1 MRAPGGTAVAL
12 GLMLWLSAPAGPG
25 AARAQDGARAVVT
38 AVDLVPAAGVPESL
52 VRSAIGEMVGRP
64 RSRDA
69 VRKSLDRLWALGLFA
84 DILVEEI
91 DGPEGVRLRYHLT
104 PRPLVRRIV
113 WQGDTGL
120 DLGQLVAAASL
131 ALGEEASP
139 ERLARARDDLL
150 ALYRREG
157 YLDARVEVETVPVA
171 GEAGQDVTVVLSA
184 GVPVR
189 LEQVRL
195 EGSLGLPEKTVI
207 EALRLRRGDRYREP
221 LVRERVSGLEERL
234 RREGFFDARVT
245 SRPPARVAGM
255 PRVDLTVDVAAGR
268 RYAVT
273 FAGRHALAESV
284 LRDRLTLRD
293 GDTVDEFEVEASARQ
308 IEALYR
314 EHGYAFARVMG
325 TLDDA
330 ADPPAIGFVV
340 AEGPEV
346 RVAAVTFAGTVALAD
361 KRLRAAMATR
371 PAGVL
376 EKGLFR
382 QDVLD
387 QDVAVLRA
395 LARAQGFADATVG
408 PAEVRFEDGRT
419 RAHIVIPVVEGPR
432 VTVGHVDVEG
442 QILFTAAEILAAIPI
457 VPGDPWN
464 AARIEEGRRE
474 IERLYARR
482 GHHGA
487 TADADVTRRD
497 REVSVVYRIAEGPQ
511 TRIGRIL
518 LRGLA
523 VTKEETV
530 RRQLGFEPGDV
541 FDPER
546 LAATR
551 RRLERPPAFATVDVG
566 PPRPSPA
573 PFADVEVLLAEQ
585 KPWRFELGVGYDTA
599 LGISGYLELSHDNLW
614 GTARSAGI
622 RVKEAVGGEA
632 IQRLDHVDLI
642 YREPWV
648 PGTPWQGQIE
658 LYWERSENLGY
669 DLQRVGF
676 LAWIGDDLLNPR
688 GTQIFRSQLRYRLEE
703 ARVSNVSP
711 DLQAEGIEPGT
722 DRIGSLT
729 PVVMWDFRD
738 DRFNPRRGSVHRVS
752 LEAAHRALGGNVEFT
767 KSELSTSWFF
777 SWLPPTVFAVSGRL
791 GLAAPFG
798 GTQSLPISDRF
809 FAGGSTSVR
818 GFPENQ
824 LGPRDAAG
832 NPLGGEALA
841 ILSAEWR
848 FPLWRWVGGA
858 VFVDAGT
865 VTPEVGD
872 LSFSAFKSGAGAGL
886 RVATPVGPIRFDVA
900 YALQPI
906 PGEDRLQLYL
916 TVGFPF

>member
-1 MRAPGGTAVAL
+1 MRARGGATIAL
-12 GLMLWLSAPAGPG
+12 AATLWLAATAGPD
-25 AARAQDGARAVVT
+25 AARAQDAARAVVT
-38 AVDLVPAAGVPESL
+38 AVDLITAAGVPESL
-52 VRSAIGEMVGRP
+52 VRIAIGEMVGRP
-64 RSRDA
+64 RSREA
-69 VRKSLDRLWALGLFA
+69 VRESLERLWALGLFA

-91 DGPEGVRLRYHLT
+91 DAPEGLRLRYRLT
-104 PRPLVRRIV
+104 PRPLVRRIA

-131 ALGEEASP
+131 ALGEETSP
-139 ERLARARDDLL
+139 ARLARAREDLL

-157 YLDARVEVETVPVA
+157 YLDAQVEVETVPVR
-171 GEAGQDVTVVLSA
+171 GETGQDVTVVLSA
-184 GVPVR
+184 GLPVQ
-189 LEQVRL
+189 LEQVRF
-195 EGSLGLPEKTVI
+195 EGSLGLPEKTVT
-207 EALRLRRGDRYREP
+207 EALGLRPGDRYREAA
-221 LVRERVSGLEERL
+221 VRERARALEERL
-234 RREGFFDARVT
+234 RREGFFEARVT
-245 SRPPARVAGM
+245 ARPPSRVAGR
-255 PRVDLTVDVAAGR
+255 PRVDLTIDVAAGR

-284 LRDRLTLRD
+284 LRDRLTLLD
-293 GDTVDEFEVEASARQ
+293 SGTVDEFEVEASARQ
-308 IEALYR
+308 LEALYR
-314 EHGYAFARVMG
+314 ERGYAFARVTG
-325 TLDDA
+325 TLNGIV
-330 ADPPAIGFVV
+330 DPSAIGFVV
-340 AEGPEV
+340 TEGPEV
-346 RVAAVTFAGTVALAD
+346 RVASVTFAGNVALTAEQ
-361 KRLRAAMATR
+361 LQAAIATR
-371 PAGVL
+371 PSGVL

-387 QDVAVLRA
+387 RDVASLQA
-395 LARAQGFADATVG
+395 FARTQGFADATVG
-408 PAEVRFEDGRT
+408 PAEVRFEDDRT

-432 VTVGHVDVEG
+432 VRVAHVDVEG
-442 QILFTAAEILAAIPI
+442 QTLFSTAELLAAIPI

-464 AARIEEGRRE
+464 PARIEEGRRG

-546 LAATR
+546 LAAAR

-599 LGISGYLELSHDNLW
+599 VGLNGYLELSHDNLF

-622 RVKEAVGGEA
+622 RITEAVGGEA

-642 YREPWV
+642 YREPWI
-648 PGTPWQGQIE
+648 PGTPWQGQME
-658 LYWERSENLGY
+658 LYAELSENLGY
-669 DLQRVGF
+669 DLQRVG
-676 LAWIGDDLLNPR
+676 LVAWIGDDLLNPR
-688 GTQIFRSQLRYRLEE
+688 GTQIFRSQLRYRLEG
-703 ARVSNVSP
+703 AQVSNVSP
-711 DLQAEGIEPGT
+711 DLQAQGIEPST

-729 PVVMWDFRD
+729 PVVVWDFRD
-738 DRFNPRRGSVHRVS
+738 DRFNPRRGSLHQVS
-752 LEAAHRALGGNVEFT
+752 LETALAALGGNVEFA
-767 KSELSTSWFF
+767 KAELSTSWFF

-791 GLAAPFG
+791 GLATPFG
-798 GTQSLPISDRF
+798 GTQSLPIQDRF
-809 FAGGSTSVR
+809 FTGGSTSVR

-841 ILSAEWR
+841 VLSLEWR
-848 FPLWRWVGGA
+848 FPLWRWLGGA

-886 RVATPVGPIRFDVA
+886 RVATPVGPIRFDAA

-906 PGEDRLQLYL
+906 QGEDRFQLYL

>member
-1 MRAPGGTAVAL
+1 MRARGGATVAL
-12 GLMLWLSAPAGPG
+12 AATLWLLVTAGLD
-25 AARAQDGARAVVT
+25 AARAQDGERAMVT
-38 AVDLVPAAGVPESL
+38 AVDLIASPGIPESL
-52 VRSAIGEMVGRP
+52 VRSAIGELVGRP

-69 VRKSLDRLWALGLFA
+69 VRESLERLWALGLFA

-91 DGPEGVRLRYHLT
+91 DAPGGIRLRYHLT
-104 PRPLVRRIV
+104 PRQLVRRIA
-113 WQGDTGL
+113 WQGDAGL
-120 DLGQLVAAASL
+120 DLAQLVAAASL
-131 ALGEEASP
+131 ALGEEASSS
-139 ERLARARDDLL
+139 RLARAREDLL

-157 YLDARVEVETVPVA
+157 YFDARVEVETVPVA
-171 GEAGQDVTVVLSA
+171 GEAGQDVAVVLSA
-184 GVPVR
+184 GAPVR

-195 EGSLGLPEKTVI
+195 EGSLGLPEKTVTK
-207 EALRLRRGDRYREP
+207 ALGLGTGDRYREAAIN
-221 LVRERVSGLEERL
+221 ERVRALEERL
-234 RREGFFDARVT
+234 RREGFFEAHVT

-255 PRVDLTVDVAAGR
+255 PRVDLTIDVAAGR

-273 FAGRHALAESV
+273 FAGRRALAESV
-284 LRDRLTLRD
+284 LRDRLILRD
-293 GDTVDEFEVEASARQ
+293 SGTVDEFEVEASARQ

-314 EHGYAFARVMG
+314 ERGYAFARVTG
-325 TLDDA
+325 TLDGA
-330 ADPPAIGFVV
+330 VDPPTISFVV
-340 AEGPEV
+340 TEGPKV
-346 RVAAVTFAGTVALAD
+346 RVASVTFSGNAALAA
-361 KRLRAAMATR
+361 KRLRAAIVTR
-371 PAGVL
+371 PSGTL

-419 RAHIVIPVVEGPR
+419 RAQIVIPVVEGPR
-432 VTVGHVDVEG
+432 VTAGHVDVEG
-442 QILFTAAEILAAIPI
+442 QTLFAAAELLVAVPI
-457 VPGDPWN
+457 ARGDPWN
-464 AARIEEGRRE
+464 PARIEEGRRG
-474 IERLYARR
+474 IERLYAQR

-487 TADADVTRRD
+487 TVDADVTRRD
-497 REVSVVYRIAEGPQ
+497 REVSVIYRIVEGPQ

-530 RRQLGFEPGDV
+530 RRQLGFQPGDV

-546 LAATR
+546 LARAR
-551 RRLERPPAFATVDVG
+551 QRLEHPPAFATVDVG

-599 LGISGYLELSHDNLW
+599 LGVSGYLELSHDNIW

-622 RVKEAVGGEA
+622 RVKGAVGGEA
-632 IQRLDHVDLI
+632 IERLAHVDLI

-658 LYWERSENLGY
+658 IYGERTENLGY

-688 GTQIFRSQLRYRLEE
+688 GTQIFRSQLRYRLEG

-729 PVVMWDFRD
+729 PVVVWDFRD
-738 DRFNPRRGSVHRVS
+738 DRFNPRRGSLHQVS
-752 LEAAHRALGGNVEFT
+752 LEAALAALGGDVEFA
-767 KSELSTSWFF
+767 KAELSTSWFF

-791 GLAAPFG
+791 GLAGSFG
-798 GTQSLPISDRF
+798 ETQSLPISDRF

-841 ILSAEWR
+841 VLSAEWR
-848 FPLWRWVGGA
+848 FPLWRWVSGA
-858 VFVDAGT
+858 MFVDAGT

-886 RVATPVGPIRFDVA
+886 RVATPVGPIRFDAA

-906 PGEDRLQLYL
+906 PGEDRLQFYL

>member
-1 MRAPGGTAVAL
+1 MRAGGGATVAL
-12 GLMLWLSAPAGPG
+12 AATLWLLVTAGPDV
-25 AARAQDGARAVVT
+25 ARAQEGTRAMVT
-38 AVDLVPAAGVPESL
+38 AVDLIASPGVPESL
-52 VRSAIGEMVGRP
+52 VRSAIGELVGRP

-69 VRKSLDRLWALGLFA
+69 VRESLDRLWALGLFA

-91 DGPEGVRLRYHLT
+91 DAPGGIRLRYHLT
-104 PRPLVRRIV
+104 PRPLVRRIA
-113 WQGDTGL
+113 WQGDAGL
-120 DLGQLVAAASL
+120 DLAQLVAAASL

-139 ERLARARDDLL
+139 ERLARAREDLL

-157 YLDARVEVETVPVA
+157 YLDAGVEVETVAVS
-171 GEAGQDVTVVLSA
+171 GEAGQHVTVVLSA
-184 GVPVR
+184 GTPVR
-189 LEQVRL
+189 IEQVRL
-195 EGSLGLPEKTVI
+195 EGSLGLPEKTVT
-207 EALRLRRGDRYREP
+207 ETLRLGAGDRYREAT
-221 LVRERVSGLEERL
+221 VRDRGRALEERL
-234 RREGFFDARVT
+234 RREGFFEARVK
-245 SRPPARVAGM
+245 SRPPARVAGT
-255 PRVDLTVDVAAGR
+255 PRVDLTIDVAAGR

-273 FAGRHALAESV
+273 FGGRHALAESV
-284 LRDRLTLRD
+284 LRDRLTVLD
-293 GDTVDEFEVEASARQ
+293 SDAVDEFEVEASARQ

-314 EHGYAFARVMG
+314 ERGYAFARVTG
-325 TLDDA
+325 TLDGA

-340 AEGPEV
+340 TEGPEV
-346 RVAAVTFAGTVALAD
+346 RVASVTFSGNAALAAE
-361 KRLRAAMATR
+361 RLWAGIVTR
-371 PAGVL
+371 PSGFL

-387 QDVAVLRA
+387 RDVSA
-395 LARAQGFADATVG
+395 LQAFARTQGFTDATVG
-408 PAEVRFEDGRT
+408 PAEVRFENGRT
-419 RAHIVIPVVEGPR
+419 RAHIVIPIVEGPR
-432 VTVGHVDVEG
+432 VRVGQVDVEG
-442 QILFTAAEILAAIPI
+442 QTLFETAELLAVVPI
-457 VPGDPWN
+457 APGDPWN
-464 AARIEEGRRE
+464 PARIEEGRRGV
-474 IERLYARR
+474 ERLYARR
-482 GHHGA
+482 GYHGA
-487 TADADVTRRD
+487 TADAEVTRRD
-497 REVSVVYRIAEGPQ
+497 REVSVIYRIVEGPQ

-523 VTKEETV
+523 VTKPETV

-546 LAATR
+546 LAAAR
-551 RRLERPPAFATVDVG
+551 RRLERPPAFATADVG
-566 PPRPSPA
+566 PPRPLPA

-585 KPWRFELGVGYDTA
+585 KPWRFELGLGYDTA
-599 LGISGYLELSHDNLW
+599 LGVSGYLELSHDNLF

-632 IQRLDHVDLI
+632 IRRLDHVDLI
-642 YREPWV
+642 YREPWI
-648 PGTPWQGQIE
+648 PGTPWQGQAE
-658 LYWERSENLGY
+658 LYGERSENLGY

-688 GTQIFRSQLRYRLEE
+688 GTQIFRSQLRYRLEG

-729 PVVMWDFRD
+729 PVVMGDFRD
-738 DRFNPRRGSVHRVS
+738 HLFNPRRGSLHRAS
-752 LEAAHRALGGNVEFT
+752 LETAHPAFGGNVEFA
-767 KSELSTSWFF
+767 KAELSTSWFF

-798 GTQSLPISDRF
+798 GTESLPIGDRF
-809 FAGGSTSVR
+809 FTGGSTSVR

-824 LGPRDAAG
+824 LGPRDTAG

-841 ILSAEWR
+841 VVSVEWR
-848 FPLWRWVGGA
+848 FPLWRWVSGA

-886 RVATPVGPIRFDVA
+886 RVATPVGPIRFDA
-900 YALQPI
+900 GYALQPI

>member
-1 MRAPGGTAVAL
+1 M
-12 GLMLWLSAPAGPG
+12 
-25 AARAQDGARAVVT
+25 
-38 AVDLVPAAGVPESL
+38 
-52 VRSAIGEMVGRP
+52 
-64 RSRDA
+64 
-69 VRKSLDRLWALGLFA
+69 
-84 DILVEEI
+84 
-91 DGPEGVRLRYHLT
+91 
-104 PRPLVRRIV
+104 RRIA
-113 WQGDTGL
+113 WQGDAGL

-139 ERLARARDDLL
+139 ERLARAREDLL

-157 YLDARVEVETVPVA
+157 YLDARVEVETAPVA

-184 GVPVR
+184 GTPVR
-189 LEQVRL
+189 LEQVRF
-195 EGSLGLPEKTVI
+195 EGSLGLPERTVT
-207 EALRLRRGDRYREP
+207 EALRLSTGDRYREAA
-221 LVRERVSGLEERL
+221 VRERVRALEERL
-234 RREGFFDARVT
+234 RREGFFEAHVT
-245 SRPPARVAGM
+245 GRPPARVAGT
-255 PRVDLTVDVAAGR
+255 PRVDLTIDVAAGR

-273 FAGRHALAESV
+273 FAGRRALAESV
-284 LRDRLTLRD
+284 LRDRLTVLD
-293 GDTVDEFEVEASARQ
+293 SGVVDEFEVEASARQ
-308 IEALYR
+308 LEALYR
-314 EHGYAFARVMG
+314 ERGYAFARVTG
-325 TLDDA
+325 TLDGA
-330 ADPPAIGFVV
+330 VDPPAIGFVV
-340 AEGPEV
+340 TEGPEV
-346 RVAAVTFAGTVALAD
+346 RVASVTFRGNVALATE
-361 KRLRAAMATR
+361 RLRAAIATR
-371 PAGVL
+371 PAGIL

-387 QDVAVLRA
+387 RDVATLQA
-395 LARAQGFADATVG
+395 FARAQGFADATVG
-408 PAEVRFEDGRT
+408 PAEVRFEDDRT

-432 VTVGHVDVEG
+432 VTVGRVDVEG
-442 QILFTAAEILAAIPI
+442 QTLFATAELLAAIPI

-464 AARIEEGRRE
+464 PARIEEGRRG

-482 GHHGA
+482 GYHGA

-546 LAATR
+546 LAAAR

-566 PPRPSPA
+566 PPRPPPA
-573 PFADVEVLLAEQ
+573 PFADVEVLVAEQ

-599 LGISGYLELSHDNLW
+599 VGVSGYLELSHDNLF

-622 RVKEAVGGEA
+622 RIKEAVGGEA

-642 YREPWV
+642 YREPWI

-658 LYWERSENLGY
+658 LYGERSENLGY
-669 DLQRVGF
+669 DLQRVGL

-688 GTQIFRSQLRYRLEE
+688 GTQIFRSQLRYRLEG

-711 DLQAEGIEPGT
+711 DLQAQGIEPGT

-729 PVVMWDFRD
+729 PVVVWDFRD
-738 DRFNPRRGSVHRVS
+738 DRFNPRRGSLHQAVPGNG
-752 LEAAHRALGGNVEFT
+752 AHAPSAGTSSSRRPSSRRAGSSRGCR
-767 KSELSTSWFF
+767 
-777 SWLPPTVFAVSGRL
+777 PPCSRSRDGWGWPRRSAERRACRSR
-791 GLAAPFG
+791 
-798 GTQSLPISDRF
+798 DRF
-809 FAGGSTSVR
+809 FTGGSTSVR

-841 ILSAEWR
+841 VLSAEWR
-848 FPLWRWVGGA
+848 FPLWRWVSGA

-886 RVATPVGPIRFDVA
+886 RVATPVGPIRFDVG

-906 PGEDRLQLYL
+906 PGEDRLQVYL